1 MQNYEDSDCIL
12 KKVICRL
19 HRLIRQQKYTEALA
33 FAAKYQLDAQQ
44 VYQTQ
49 VTHYVNAKIDKENG
63 IKLLEALT
71 KISDC
76 GFVATACLRATMPDL
91 DQTLELLKYGQKR
104 VVDAQGDQQLKDQ
117 LRQARLRLET
127 YCLVEVTLESDW
139 QEFYRGYLMLE
150 LISLLNA
157 VIAMISE
164 FDYN

>member
-1 MQNYEDSDCIL
+1 M
-12 KKVICRL
+12 

-44 VYQTQ
+44 VYQAQ
-49 VTHYVNAKIDKENG
+49 VTHYVNTKIDKQNG
-63 IKLLEALT
+63 LKLIEALT
-71 KISDC
+71 KITDC
-76 GFVATACLRATMPDL
+76 GFVALACLRATMPDL

-127 YCLVEVTLESDW
+127 YCLVAVTLESDW

-150 LISLLNA
+150 LISLLSA
-157 VIAMISE
+157 VLAIFYI
-164 FDYN
+164 FLPKNQIVCIFLGTC